1 MLAAQSGVTCIT
13 VRVERCRFALGA
25 DQELQEVAAA
35 FGLDWM
41 RLWSLN
47 AGLLHPDYVLFAEQ
61 VLWVGH
67 LFRAAGG
74 ETAEQVAARM
84 GMGVAQLQLLN
95 MDVGAGSVLAP
106 GQLVCVVPDSCRGA
120 ARSVY
125 APAAFA
131 DPAFLARGVADSAHV
146 SGAAAAALV
155 QPSVPAP

>member
-1 MLAAQSGVTCIT
+1 VGCIT
-13 VRVERCRFALGA
+13 VRVERCQYALGP
-25 DQELQEVAAA
+25 DQQLQQVAAA
-35 FGLDWM
+35 FGVDWM

-74 ETAEQVAARM
+74 ETAEQLAARM

-95 MDVGAGSVLAP
+95 MDLAPGALLAP

-125 APAAFA
+125 AGAAFA
-131 DPAFLARGVADSAHV
+131 DAAFLAQGVADSAHI

-155 QPSVPAP
+155 PAP

>member
-1 MLAAQSGVTCIT
+1 VGCIT

-25 DQELQEVAAA
+25 DQELQEVGAA

-47 AGLLHPDYVLFAEQ
+47 ADLLHPDYLLYAEQ

-74 ETAEQVAARM
+74 ETAEQLAGRM
-84 GMGVAQLQLLN
+84 GMGVEALVRLN
-95 MDVGAGSVLAP
+95 ADLGPGSVLAP
-106 GQLVCVVPDSCRGA
+106 AQLVCVVPDSCRGA
-120 ARSVY
+120 AQSVY
-125 APAAFA
+125 ASAAFA
-131 DPAFLARGVADSAHV
+131 DASFLARGVADSAHV

-155 QPSVPAP
+155 EPH

>member
-1 MLAAQSGVTCIT
+1 M
-13 VRVERCRFALGA
+13 ERCRYALGP
-25 DQELQEVAAA
+25 DQQLQQVAAA
-35 FGLDWM
+35 FGVDWM

-61 VLWVGH
+61 LLWVGH

-74 ETAEQVAARM
+74 ETAEQLAGRM

-95 MDVGAGSVLAP
+95 MDVPAGSVLAP
-106 GQLVCVVPDSCRGA
+106 GQLVCVIPDSCRGA

-131 DPAFLARGVADSAHV
+131 DPSFLARGVADSAHV

-155 QPSVPAP
+155 EPKAPAP